1 MENLLHYVATHHF
14 LPWQALFI
22 NLDTDTAQNWA
33 KSSWVDSLG
42 NHYQLDHG
50 DKTCSSFFG
59 FYGLYFTINFWYIY
73 YHLNFYSIW

>member
-33 KSSWVDSLG
+33 KSS
-42 NHYQLDHG
+42 
-50 DKTCSSFFG
+50 
-59 FYGLYFTINFWYIY
+59 
-73 YHLNFYSIW
+73 